1 MIMKIRNKMIIKAVT
16 YCLLIIN
23 LLVCSSP
30 AFAWTYNIQW
40 GDSLYKLSERY
51 GTEVNDLK
59 DANKLSSD
67 KILAGGEIW
76 IPDSNPMQN
85 SQIQGAENSNDF
97 YLLARLINGEAR
109 GESFE
114 GQVAVGAVILNR
126 VKSNKFPNT
135 IAGIIYQET
144 QFESVA
150 NGEFWQPLTDSSIKA
165 AEAAL
170 KGWDPTGGALY
181 FYNPAKI
188 YSKYNWIWSRPI
200 INRIGSHVFAL

>member
-1 MIMKIRNKMIIKAVT
+1 MKIKNKIIINAVT

-40 GDSLYKLSERY
+40 GDSLYQLSERY

-76 IPDSNPMQN
+76 IPNSNPMQN
-85 SQIQGAENSNDF
+85 LQIQGAENSNDL

-150 NGEFWQPLTDSSIKA
+150 NGEFWQPLTASSIKA

>member
-1 MIMKIRNKMIIKAVT
+1 M
-16 YCLLIIN
+16 Y
-23 LLVCSSP
+23 
-30 AFAWTYNIQW
+30 Q
-40 GDSLYKLSERY
+40 LSERY

-170 KGWDPTGGALY
+170 KGWDPAGGALY